1 MVARPVAAP
10 PTPRFSDLAEP
21 QIHPSAYL
29 HPLAQVVGSVR
40 VEANVLIAPGAS
52 VRADGGAPFFIG
64 EGAAIQD
71 GAVIHGLGQGRVLG
85 DDQAVYSVWIGAG
98 ASVTHKA
105 LIHGPAYVG
114 EGCFV
119 GFRSTL
125 FNARLGKGCVVMM
138 HALVQDVEVPP
149 GKLVPSGMVVTHQDQ
164 ADQLPDVQ
172 PADLELAQEIMGMH
186 ESRRFTH
193 PEVAATE
200 FNRPTSAQ
208 PWATRQSPPVGK
220 VSPSQAPVRQSN
232 ERDGLNTMQSQR
244 LTPEIVQQVRQYLNQ
259 GYQIGIEHA
268 DMRRYR
274 SGVWQT
280 CPPIQSNREAD
291 VLAALDACLA
301 EHGGE
306 YVRMFGV
313 DPVAKRRIAP
323 VTIQHADGKPFHI
336 GTTAVAPTTVAGAT
350 SSRNGHAAPSGY
362 ASANGLNPQLVQQVR
377 QLLGQGYK
385 IGTEHTDP
393 RRYRSGV
400 WQTCSPIQ
408 SNREPDVLSALQ
420 ACLNEHVGEY
430 VRMFGIDP
438 KAKNRVAPVTI
449 QRPDDKAP
457 QGGSQGGTPS
467 SGTKTQASS
476 GTTATEATQIVRQ
489 LVSQGYRVGIE
500 YADTR
505 HFRSGVWQSCSPI
518 QAGRESEAVS
528 ALQKCLAEHPE
539 DYVRIFGIDPKNKN
553 RLAPVTIQRP
563 GARPAAVASQP
574 SYTPSSGPA
583 KQPVNAQSNGSAG
596 SKSLSSDLTQQVQQL
611 INQGYK
617 ISLEFADVRRYRS
630 GAWQTAAP
638 VQGRQTGDVLAAVE
652 AQLREHS
659 GNYVRLV
666 GIDPQAKRRV
676 LETTIQRP

>member
-1 MVARPVAAP
+1 MVARTTAAP
-10 PTPRFSDLAEP
+10 PTPRFADLAEP

-29 HPLAQVVGSVR
+29 HPLSQVTGPIR
-40 VEANVLIAPGAS
+40 VEADVLIGPGAS

-64 EGAAIQD
+64 VGAAIQD

-85 DDQAVYSVWIGAG
+85 DDQAAYSVWIGAG
-98 ASVTHKA
+98 ASVTHKT

-125 FNARLGKGCVVMM
+125 FNARLGKGSIVMM
-138 HALVQDVEVPP
+138 HALVQDVDVPP
-149 GKLVPSGMVVTHQDQ
+149 GKLVPSGMVLTQQEQ

-172 PADLELAQEIMGMH
+172 PDDLALAQEIMGAH

-200 FNRPTSAQ
+200 FDPAKSTQRPSAAQ
-208 PWATRQSPPVGK
+208 GQAPGQVLPTGH
-220 VSPSQAPVRQSN
+220 APVRQSN

-244 LTPEIVQQVRQYLNQ
+244 LSSEIVQQVRQYLSQ
-259 GYQIGIEHA
+259 GYRIGMEHA
-268 DMRRYR
+268 DVRRYR

-280 CPPIQSNREAD
+280 CPPIQSTREGD
-291 VLAALDACLA
+291 VFAALEACLA
-301 EHGGE
+301 EHSGE

-323 VTIQHADGKPFHI
+323 VTVQHADGKPFHI
-336 GTTAVAPTTVAGAT
+336 EKTAVASASYGGSPQ
-350 SSRNGHAAPSGY
+350 SSQNGHAAPG
-362 ASANGLNPQLVQQVR
+362 GLSPQVVQQVR
-377 QLLGQGYK
+377 QYLGQGFK
-385 IGTEHTDP
+385 IGTEHADA
-393 RRYRSGV
+393 RRYRSNV

-408 SNREPDVLSALQ
+408 STRESDVLSALQ
-420 ACLNEHVGEY
+420 ACLNEHSGEY

-449 QRPDDKAP
+449 QRPDGKAP
-457 QGGSQGGTPS
+457 QMSSGSLGSAPAPSQGSAG
-467 SGTKTQASS
+467 SGGASS
-476 GTTATEATQIVRQ
+476 DAVQQVRQ
-489 LVSQGYRVGIE
+489 LVNQGYKVGIE
-500 YADTR
+500 FADAR
-505 HFRSGVWQSCSPI
+505 RYRSGVWQTCTPI
-518 QAGRESEAVS
+518 QANREAEAVA
-528 ALQKCLAEHPE
+528 ALQKCLAEHPG
-539 DYVRIFGIDPKNKN
+539 DYVRIFGIDPKSKS
-553 RLAPVTIQRP
+553 RLAPVTVQRP
-563 GARPAAVASQP
+563 GSPAAVGTAAAAPAAPAAQP
-574 SYTPSSGPA
+574 RPSHA
-583 KQPVNAQSNGSAG
+583 HSNGSSG
-596 SKSLSSDLTQQVQQL
+596 GQKVSSDLAQQVQQL

-630 GAWQTAAP
+630 GAWQTGAP
-638 VQGRQTGDVLAAVE
+638 VQGNRTGDVLASVE

-659 GNYVRLV
+659 GDYVRLV